1 MIAALLALLALG
13 SARAQVPVSD
23 GAGADSSR
31 VDPAYDRLFGDSPE
45 ATAPAEE
52 PGLPLWMFPAALGFV
67 GLWAGTR
74 LRPPQDGD
82 APSAMTVVSRTALG
96 DRSHLIVVDVT
107 GADGER
113 RRLLVGTGTG
123 APSLVADLGAVAPS
137 VPLLT
142 VGSGP
147 GRETPPQSGRG
158 TFLDALNAIG
168 AEADRRAESRLD
180 PADIRGSDGAVPV
193 AAPEE
198 PRGRLRGVAAF
209 AAHAE
214 PRRKGRD
221 DAAAHARSLVDEV
234 LAERG
239 ADGPGPHG
247 AA

>member
-1 MIAALLALLALG
+1 MILPLLALLALG
-13 SARAQVPVSD
+13 SASAQAPPD
-23 GAGADSSR
+23 AGAGAEGTPVGD
-31 VDPAYDRLFGDSPE
+31 DPAYDRLFGESGV
-45 ATAPAEE
+45 APAPSEDV
-52 PGLPLWMFPAALGFV
+52 GLPLWMVPAALGFV

-82 APSAMTVVSRTALG
+82 VPSAMTVVSRTSLG
-96 DRSHLIVVDVT
+96 DKSHLIVVDVT

-123 APSLVADLGAVAPS
+123 APSLVADLGAVAPTP
-137 VPLLT
+137 PLLT
-142 VGSGP
+142 AGDSAVRATTP
-147 GRETPPQSGRG
+147 GAGRG

-168 AEADRRAESRLD
+168 AEADRRAEARLD
-180 PADIRGSDGAVPV
+180 PADIRGPGLGP
-193 AAPEE
+193 AAEE